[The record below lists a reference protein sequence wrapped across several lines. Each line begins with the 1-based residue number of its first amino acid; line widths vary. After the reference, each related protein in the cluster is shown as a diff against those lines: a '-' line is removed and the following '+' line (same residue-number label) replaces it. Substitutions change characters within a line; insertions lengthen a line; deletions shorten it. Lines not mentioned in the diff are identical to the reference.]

1 MRVELNGEDV
11 ELAAGATVGDALA
24 AAGVR
29 EPARGVAVAVAG
41 EVVRRSE
48 WGTRALAEGESVE
61 IVQAVQGG

>member
-29 EPARGVAVAVAG
+29 EPARGVAVAVDG
-41 EVVRRSE
+41 QVVRRSE
-48 WGTRALAEGESVE
+48 WGTRTLADGESVE
-61 IVQAVQGG
+61 VVQAVQGG

>member
-29 EPARGVAVAVAG
+29 EPARGVAVAVDG

-48 WGTRALAEGESVE
+48 WGTRALADGESVE
-61 IVQAVQGG
+61 VVQAVQGG

>member
-1 MRVELNGEDV
+1 MRVELNGEVV

-24 AAGVR
+24 AAGVG
-29 EPARGVAVAVAG
+29 EPARGVAVAVGG

-48 WGTRALAEGESVE
+48 WDTHALAEGESVE